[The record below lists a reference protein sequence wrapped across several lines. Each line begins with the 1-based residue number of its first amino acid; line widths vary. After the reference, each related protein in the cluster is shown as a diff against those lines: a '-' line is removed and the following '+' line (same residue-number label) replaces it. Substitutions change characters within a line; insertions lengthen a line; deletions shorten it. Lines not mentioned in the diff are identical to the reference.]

1 MRRQVREDPSFDIAA
16 TIRGVLDNQQRLR
29 DVTDRRDT
37 LKQRLS
43 ELAPWGEFELPDPDA
58 LAGRR
63 LWFYIIP
70 QRRMRD
76 LRGLDLP
83 WQVVHRDQRQ
93 SWVIVI
99 HPEEPPREALPVQ
112 RAHTGALKLSEVR
125 RRLDAAEVELEEIQ
139 SERHALT
146 RWIYLMSIHLAQVE
160 DAARLRFAEAQTLND
175 EELFLVQGWVA
186 QRDIGAVRTLAEAQG
201 LALILEPPG
210 PMDSPPTLLDNPAPL
225 AAGQDLVGF
234 YQMPAYDTW
243 DPSRVLFFS
252 FTAFFALILSDAGY
266 ALALGLLLG
275 AFWIRLG
282 RRDTGRRLRILAAAL
297 TGASLAWGIL
307 VGSYFGVTPAP
318 ESFLGQLKWLDIN
331 DFDSMMKLSVGIG
344 VLHLILAN
352 AEMALVNRGRAPG
365 RAALGWIA
373 GLVGGFSLWLGRADP
388 PGNWLTLTGEIL
400 GSGGLAAVFLF
411 GSDRPLDSL
420 KSIGY
425 RVLDG
430 LVQLTKVTQVFGDV
444 LSYLRLFALGLA
456 SASLAVTFNE
466 LARQVAAENPGLGL
480 LFALLILLVGH
491 ALNLALSIM
500 SGVVHGLRLNYIE
513 FYNWALSGEGYPFKP
528 FKKAEV
534 LE

>member
-1 MRRQVREDPSFDIAA
+1 M
-16 TIRGVLDNQQRLR
+16 
-29 DVTDRRDT
+29 DT
-37 LKQRLS
+37 
-43 ELAPWGEFELPDPDA
+43 
-58 LAGRR
+58 
-63 LWFYIIP
+63 
-70 QRRMRD
+70 
-76 LRGLDLP
+76 
-83 WQVVHRDQRQ
+83 
-93 SWVIVI
+93 
-99 HPEEPPREALPVQ
+99 
-112 RAHTGALKLSEVR
+112 
-125 RRLDAAEVELEEIQ
+125 
-139 SERHALT
+139 
-146 RWIYLMSIHLAQVE
+146 
-160 DAARLRFAEAQTLND
+160 
-175 EELFLVQGWVA
+175 
-186 QRDIGAVRTLAEAQG
+186 
-201 LALILEPPG
+201 
-210 PMDSPPTLLDNPAPL
+210 PPTLLDNPAPL

-234 YQMPAYDTW
+234 YQMPAYDAW

-275 AFWIRLG
+275 AFWTRLG
-282 RRDTGRRLRILAAAL
+282 RGDTGRRLRILAAAL
-297 TGASLAWGIL
+297 TGTSLAWGIL

-318 ESFLGQLKWLDIN
+318 ESLLGQLKWLDIN

-373 GLVGGFSLWLGRADP
+373 ALIGGFSLWLGRADP

-400 GSGGLAAVFLF
+400 GSGGLAAVLLF
-411 GSDRPLDSL
+411 GSDRPLDGL

-480 LFALLILLVGH
+480 LFALLILVVGH